1 MDKKQYDSAQY
12 QTGVISLLKILSHF
26 GTKLK
31 EDEFLKAHT
40 EKDKDIS
47 WDILKKIS
55 KKYKLKAELI
65 RPLAEE
71 LKEVP
76 LPAITQMADGSYVN
90 IIMINDAVVYLV
102 DIRLSKPIALP
113 MKRFLEAWNGDILT
127 FQTGFNWAYFKK
139 KYNLNFFLQV
149 MEKYKQ
155 QLSEVLLA
163 CFFLQFMG
171 IGMPLIT
178 QVIIDKVIGNGGY
191 STLTVIGISMVIFF
205 TIQAVLT
212 GLKTYVLNHTA
223 VKLDAILGTKLF
235 RHLISIPLPYYQN
248 RRVGE
253 TLTRVNMMNGVREFL
268 TGSGLTAILDVF
280 FSVVF
285 LAFMLWY
292 SVPLTLIV
300 LVVIPLYFVENVWA
314 VLIYKKKVMAMAN
327 ANIANQSFMV
337 ESMTNIETI
346 KALAIEPQFNKKWEK
361 LLAHFVCKAFDN
373 VKFGLVMTGC
383 SSTIQMISTLC
394 IMWYGGHMVMDGEF
408 TLGQLIA
415 FQMIAAQA
423 LTPLAKLFGMWPKIQ
438 MTALGL
444 EMLGD
449 ILNTAIEPVLI
460 DSIGKRANRLSGKI
474 ELQNVKFRY
483 RIDTPLVLNGINLK
497 IEPGQKIG
505 IVGRSGSGKS
515 TLTNVVQF
523 MYQPEEGDI
532 LFDGLTVREINIGWL
547 RSQIGVVMQE
557 NYLFDSSIRDNI
569 AVNKPNAKMD
579 EVIAAAKMA
588 GAHEFIL
595 ELKEG
600 YDTKVGERGSS
611 LSGGQR
617 QRIAIARALMDN
629 PPILIFDEA
638 TSALDYESERTIM
651 QNMEQIGANR
661 TMLIIAHRLSTVRR
675 CDRIIVV
682 DKGQIIEDGSHD
694 ELMAAQGAYYSLYNQ
709 QEGVK

>member
-1 MDKKQYDSAQY
+1 MDKKQYDPAQY

-314 VLIYKKKVMAMAN
+314 VPIYKKKVMAMAN

-651 QNMEQIGANR
+651 QNMDQIGANR

>member
-1 MDKKQYDSAQY
+1 MDKKQYDPAQY
-12 QTGVISLLKILSHF
+12 PTGVISLLKILSHF

-31 EDEFLKAHT
+31 EDEFLKSHT

-314 VLIYKKKVMAMAN
+314 VPIYKKKVMAMAN

>member
-1 MDKKQYDSAQY
+1 MDKKQYDPAQY

-314 VLIYKKKVMAMAN
+314 VPIYKKKVMAMAN

-611 LSGGQR
+611 RSGGQR

>member
-1 MDKKQYDSAQY
+1 MDKKQYDPAQY

-314 VLIYKKKVMAMAN
+314 VPIYKKKVMAMAN